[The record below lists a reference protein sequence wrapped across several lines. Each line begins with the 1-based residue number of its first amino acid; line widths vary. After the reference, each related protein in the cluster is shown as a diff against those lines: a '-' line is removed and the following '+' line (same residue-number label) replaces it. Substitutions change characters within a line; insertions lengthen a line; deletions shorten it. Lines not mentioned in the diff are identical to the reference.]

1 MNEKPYWIQFY
12 EAKEEEPVSLG
23 DMEAGDEICLWFC
36 RSLDKKIIKNDYDL
50 VAERD
55 MNTQNRYKKVEKQT
69 EEIFN
74 INLLWE

>member
-1 MNEKPYWIQFY
+1 
-12 EAKEEEPVSLG
+12 
-23 DMEAGDEICLWFC
+23 MESGDEICLWFC
-36 RSLDKKIIKNDYDL
+36 RSLDKKIIKNDYDI